1 MTDSNKQSLVSFLK
15 GLLIFVLAMLTI
27 ITSAGIWNTYAQSNI
42 DGFYFWCSI
51 INFVAEGILIYFFAK
66 KVLLVKKTE

>member
-1 MTDSNKQSLVSFLK
+1 MTDSNKQSLIHFLK
-15 GLLIFVLAMLTI
+15 VLLIFVLALFTI
-27 ITSAGIWNTYAQSNI
+27 VTNAGIWNTYAQDGI

-51 INFVAEGILIYFFAK
+51 FNFIAEGILIYFFAK

>member
-1 MTDSNKQSLVSFLK
+1 MTDSNKQSLVHFLK
-15 GLLIFVLAMLTI
+15 VLLIFVLAMLTI
-27 ITSAGIWNTYAQSNI
+27 VTSAGIWNTYAQSNI
-42 DGFYFWCSI
+42 DGFYFLCSI